1 MPDKREELLQSLI
14 EKMVNVMKS
23 MHAKHGFSFGE
34 FKLSRPQAMILFFI
48 AKNREGVSSKDLAV
62 FLNVTSGAI
71 TQFVD
76 ALVEKKLVRREEDSK
91 DRRILRMTL
100 TESAKE
106 KFTAFRKNYY
116 KSVKPLFNG
125 FSEKE
130 INQFILLL
138 NKINT
143 KNIS

>member
-1 MPDKREELLQSLI
+1 
-14 EKMVNVMKS
+14 MVSVMKN
-23 MHAKHGFSFGE
+23 MHAKQGFPFGE

-48 AKNREGVSSKDLAV
+48 AKNKEGASSKDLAA

-71 TQFVD
+71 TQFID
-76 ALVEKKLVRREEDSK
+76 ALVEKELVKREEDPK

-106 KFTAFRKNYY
+106 RFDAFKKNYH
-116 KSVKPLFNG
+116 KSANPLFDG
-125 FSEKE
+125 FSENE
-130 INQFILLL
+130 INQFIFLL

-143 KNIS
+143 SRTPKPDRQ